1 MDHPLNLQVFAGA
14 NGYAYGNVE
23 LSQGEQAKYANSIM
37 RALGEQRK
45 MPLQG
50 WFAESASKKEA
61 YSVFY
66 LSGRLVARD
75 IDDKVAIAGPGYA
88 PAEVKGQNITDFLKA
103 IRVYP
108 TGMECP
114 VYVKRRDF
122 DRSQLDEKSAIVD
135 AQTASI
141 YAKCANRIATVLKD
155 CVTKKKRSVEDTN
168 GQKFDLTIPEGNF
181 YGDKAQLFDTD
192 ANIKAFRM
200 MMLKAQEMAEGQGLK
215 IAIIAGTEGRGELAN
230 AKRFSDRD
238 FSNGETTS
246 TGQPLRQIF
255 GGTIENLPGFDT
267 VFYPQKTDAVGYIIV
282 MIEKSFGQ
290 DNKDVAVTP
299 EANYIADKKAYLL
312 DVEVYNSTELLN
324 PEGVFIFT
332 YKRDVA
338 GVAAASVLSEVRTF
352 GATQPQPNV
361 DKMLELEKART
372 ERAIAERTAYEAK
385 LKLYNAEKNAQA
397 PDTVA
402 QDTAKAVSKA
412 KAKTTENPD
421 KGTIE

>member
-1 MDHPLNLQVFAGA
+1 
-14 NGYAYGNVE
+14 
-23 LSQGEQAKYANSIM
+23 
-37 RALGEQRK
+37 

-66 LSGRLVARD
+66 LSGRLAARD
-75 IDDKVAIAGPGYA
+75 IDDTTALSGPNYI
-88 PAEVKGQNITDFLKA
+88 PTEVKGQNITDFLKA
-103 IRVYP
+103 VRVYP

-114 VYVKRRDF
+114 VYIRRRDF

-141 YAKCANRIATVLKD
+141 YAKCSNRIATLFKD
-155 CVTKKKRSVEDTN
+155 IVTNKKRNVEDTN
-168 GQKFDLTIPEGNF
+168 GKKFDLTIPADHF

-200 MMLKAQEMAEGQGLK
+200 MMLKAQELAEGQGLK
-215 IAIIAGTEGRGELAN
+215 IAIVAGTEGRGELAN

-238 FSNGETTS
+238 FSYGETTS
-246 TGQPLRQIF
+246 TGQPLKRIF
-255 GGTIENLPGFDT
+255 GGTIENLPGFDS
-267 VFYPQKTDAVGYIIV
+267 VFYSEGTETEGRIIV

-338 GVAAASVLSEVRTF
+338 GAAMASVLAETRTF
-352 GATQPQPNV
+352 SGIQQPDV

-372 ERAIAERTAYEAK
+372 ERAVAERTAYEAK

-397 PDTVA
+397 PDTA
-402 QDTAKAVSKA
+402 QDTAKAGAKTKA
-412 KAKTTENPD
+412 KATAENPD
-421 KGTIE
+421 GTTE

>member
-1 MDHPLNLQVFAGA
+1 
-14 NGYAYGNVE
+14 
-23 LSQGEQAKYANSIM
+23 
-37 RALGEQRK
+37 

-66 LSGRLVARD
+66 LSGRLAARD
-75 IDDKVAIAGPGYA
+75 IDDTTALSGPNYI
-88 PAEVKGQNITDFLKA
+88 PTEVKGQNITDFLKA
-103 IRVYP
+103 VRVYP

-114 VYVKRRDF
+114 VYIRRRDF

-141 YAKCANRIATVLKD
+141 YAKCSNRIATLFKD
-155 CVTKKKRSVEDTN
+155 IVTNKKRNVEDTN
-168 GQKFDLTIPEGNF
+168 GKKFDLTIPADHF

-200 MMLKAQEMAEGQGLK
+200 MMLKAQELAEGQGLK
-215 IAIIAGTEGRGELAN
+215 IAIVAGTEGRGELAN

-238 FSNGETTS
+238 FSYGETTS
-246 TGQPLRQIF
+246 TGQPLKRIF
-255 GGTIENLPGFDT
+255 GGTIENLPGFDS
-267 VFYPQKTDAVGYIIV
+267 VFYSEGTETEGHIIV

-338 GVAAASVLSEVRTF
+338 GAAAAMVMNTFSETRMLKEP
-352 GATQPQPNV
+352 GQQLDI

-372 ERAIAERTAYEAK
+372 ERAVAERTAYEAK
-385 LKLYNAEKNAQA
+385 LKLYNAEKNVQT
-397 PDTVA
+397 PDTA
-402 QDTAKAVSKA
+402 QDTTKAGAKTKA
-412 KAKTTENPD
+412 KATAENPD
-421 KGTIE
+421 GTTE

>member
-1 MDHPLNLQVFAGA
+1 
-14 NGYAYGNVE
+14 
-23 LSQGEQAKYANSIM
+23 M
-37 RALGEQRK
+37 RALGQERK

-66 LSGRLVARD
+66 LSGRLAARD
-75 IDDKVAIAGPGYA
+75 IDDTTALSGPNYI
-88 PAEVKGQNITDFLKA
+88 PTEVKGQNITDFLKA
-103 IRVYP
+103 VRVYP

-114 VYVKRRDF
+114 VYIRRRDF

-141 YAKCANRIATVLKD
+141 YAKCSNRIATLFKD
-155 CVTKKKRSVEDTN
+155 IVTNKKRNVEDTN
-168 GQKFDLTIPEGNF
+168 GKKFDLTIPEGNF

-200 MMLKAQEMAEGQGLK
+200 MMLKAQELAEGQGLK
-215 IAIIAGTEGRGELAN
+215 IAIVAGTEGRGELAN

-238 FSNGETTS
+238 FSYGETTS
-246 TGQPLRQIF
+246 TGQPLKRIF
-255 GGTIENLPGFDT
+255 GGTVENLPGFDS
-267 VFYPQKTDAVGYIIV
+267 VFYSEGTETEGYIIV

-290 DNKDVAVTP
+290 DNKDIAVTP

-338 GVAAASVLSEVRTF
+338 GAAAAMVMNTFSETRMLKEP
-352 GATQPQPNV
+352 GQQPDV

-385 LKLYNAEKNAQA
+385 LKLYNAEKNVQT
-397 PDTVA
+397 PDTA
-402 QDTAKAVSKA
+402 QDTTKAGVKA
-412 KAKTTENPD
+412 KAKATAENPD
-421 KGTIE
+421 GTTEQKFKN

>member
-1 MDHPLNLQVFAGA
+1 MDHALNIQVFAGA

-23 LSQGEQAKYANSIM
+23 LTQGEQAKYANSIM
-37 RALGEQRK
+37 RALGQERK

-66 LSGRLVARD
+66 LSGRLAARD
-75 IDDKVAIAGPGYA
+75 IDDTTALSGPNYI
-88 PAEVKGQNITDFLKA
+88 PTEVKGQNITDFLKA
-103 IRVYP
+103 VRVYP

-114 VYVKRRDF
+114 VYIRRRDF

-141 YAKCANRIATVLKD
+141 YAKCSNRIATLFKD
-155 CVTKKKRSVEDTN
+155 IVTNKKRNVEDTN
-168 GQKFDLTIPEGNF
+168 GKKFDLTIPEGNF

-200 MMLKAQEMAEGQGLK
+200 MMLKAQELAEGQGLK
-215 IAIIAGTEGRGELAN
+215 IAIVAGTEGRGELAN

-238 FSNGETTS
+238 FSYGETTS
-246 TGQPLRQIF
+246 TGQPLKRIF
-255 GGTIENLPGFDT
+255 GGTIENLPGFDS
-267 VFYPQKTDAVGYIIV
+267 VFYSEGTETEGRIIV

-338 GVAAASVLSEVRTF
+338 GAAMASVLAETRTF
-352 GATQPQPNV
+352 NGIQQPDV

-372 ERAIAERTAYEAK
+372 ERAVAERTAYEAK
-385 LKLYNAEKNAQA
+385 LKLYNAEKNVQT
-397 PDTVA
+397 PDTA
-402 QDTAKAVSKA
+402 QDTTKAGAKA
-412 KAKTTENPD
+412 KAKATAENPD
-421 KGTIE
+421 GTTE